1 MTTVLIIEQDNAT
14 RELYQREL
22 GRSYHVLSSSDA
34 RKSLELLQ
42 HHQVDVVVLE
52 PAMAD
57 GAGWHLLEAIRRM
70 QPGAPAPV
78 ILCSALDERKRGKS
92 LGAAAYLVKP
102 VLPATLLD
110 TLDRVLQG

>member
-1 MTTVLIIEQDNAT
+1 MPTVLIIEQDDAT

-22 GRSYHVLSSSDA
+22 GRHYDVLGSSNANHSI
-34 RKSLELLQ
+34 ELLQ
-42 HHQVDVVVLE
+42 NEPIDIVVLE

-57 GAGWHLLEAIRRM
+57 GAGWQLIEALR
-70 QPGAPAPV
+70 QVHSGAPTPIV
-78 ILCSALDERKRGKS
+78 LCSALDERKRGKS

-110 TLDRVLQG
+110 TLNRVLQG